1 MNNSG
6 PYSKAKVLV
15 YDNGEASLEYPQPR
29 VLINSSDTIHT
40 VKDGENIHSIAYQ
53 YYKDSGKWYIIAEAN
68 HISNPFREI
77 NPGTKLIIPR
87 NGF

>member
-1 MNNSG
+1 MKNSG
-6 PYSKAKVLV
+6 PYSKAQVLV
-15 YDNGEASLEYPQPR
+15 YGNGEASLEYIPPR
-29 VLINSSDTIHT
+29 VSISSSDTIHT
-40 VKDGENIHSIAYQ
+40 VKDGESMYSIAYQ